1 LDVPVPPTAEVS
13 FHPRPCDFKNID
25 SEKSIKPPSVRLSS
39 LFSQR
44 YFEICFQKSLT
55 DSGLVSFEDI
65 GSGKSVS
72 VLVPDKLFEMFLGG
86 LDSSIRFGG
95 LSASRGVGGEGSI
108 LASSRCGAI
117 GISKTS
123 DVLVGA
129 ERWDKMWSVYVLA
142 YQTTNLSISNAYL
155 GLFWIQGIKLTCSEG
170 SPPLFILLSSSA
182 SWKTSLWS

>member
-1 LDVPVPPTAEVS
+1 M
-13 FHPRPCDFKNID
+13 
-25 SEKSIKPPSVRLSS
+25 
-39 LFSQR
+39 
-44 YFEICFQKSLT
+44 
-55 DSGLVSFEDI
+55 SFEDI

-117 GISKTS
+117 GVSETS

-129 ERWDKMWSVYVLA
+129 ERLNRMWSVYVHA
-142 YQTTNLSISNAYL
+142 YET
-155 GLFWIQGIKLTCSEG
+155 
-170 SPPLFILLSSSA
+170 
-182 SWKTSLWS
+182 TSLDW